1 MDILLRLERPE
12 EYRVTEELVRE
23 AFWNHYVSGCD
34 EHYLLHIMRDSPNFV
49 RALDYVALSDGK
61 IIGVVVF
68 MKSFI
73 AADNGCKYE
82 VLCMGPIA
90 VVPEYQRKGIGGMLI
105 THTRKIAT
113 ELGYRAILLCGDPEY
128 YSKMGFVAAELF
140 GIRTSENNYAA
151 ALQVC
156 PLYPD
161 ALTGITGKYYED
173 GIYNID
179 PVASETFDRLFPK
192 KERIA
197 GTPSQRRFQEV
208 VAMQKPANP
217 RLEK

>member
-12 EYRVTEELVRE
+12 ECRVTEELVRE
-23 AFWNHYVSGCD
+23 AFWNHYVPGCD

-197 GTPSQRRFQEV
+197 DTPSQRRFQEV